1 MHWGRADNVTV
12 IHACEM
18 TGSLSTL
25 EGRHTGKGVTL
36 EDKGG
41 AEREGGRRI

>member
-1 MHWGRADNVTV
+1 MTV

-18 TGSLSTL
+18 TGSLSTPL
-25 EGRHTGKGVTL
+25 GRHPGKGVNL

-41 AEREGGRRI
+41 AEREGGRRKKRKG